1 MAKPIIEARV
11 DAATRK
17 AIDTF
22 RENSGFDSSAQAV
35 RVLIGLGLQALAEAG
50 PLSDEKYRT
59 LLYREAYNEIAA
71 RVHTALGTVIE
82 TIRERRNQKLGKTPA
97 VKLPKSEVE
106 GDLANDSE
114 EHDG

>member
-17 AIDTF
+17 AIETF
-22 RENSGFDSSAQAV
+22 RESSGFDSSAQAI

-71 RVHTALGTVIE
+71 RVHTALGKVIE
-82 TIRERRNQKLGKTPA
+82 TLHERRNQKPEKTSA
-97 VKLPKSEVE
+97 VKLPKSETE
-106 GDLANDSE
+106 GASADDSE